1 MHLLSKE
8 GKTTSLP
15 VSFMMASSPFIQS
28 MLTPSCSCQWPNTHS
43 ISVPSARDSTI
54 KLLVQILCKGETD
67 QCAGLQ
73 TTMASLKELQEL
85 IAILGMNVNVGPMLK
100 SVKGTKGSDLTEI
113 KDEVVD
119 SVDNWEVSGHVDDIS
134 DAHTKQQQVK
144 KAAMTARK
152 SSVGVRFKQ
161 SGLLRDFKV
170 NLMRYQVDGGIN
182 EKEGQNNNKCESG
195 NESQSS
201 RSKCNIC
208 GANFAKFII
217 LRHHYREKHG
227 VADNMEHA
235 GVYNLNENKCPK
247 CDFKFSSRERLLSH
261 FRRKHKLNVVEKSE
275 VNQSQNCIDTIGFK
289 EQQWKCQDVE
299 SIRIQPSDVNNGSEN
314 KCHLCNLKLSSQK
327 MLMRHFRRKHKDLK
341 ELMYYQCP
349 DCDLKYSSR
358 DNLDKHNCDKHQ
370 AGENEGKYQCKDCDM
385 KYSNRGNLKRHR
397 LSTHL
402 NDGESVNSLELVQDP
417 TSQEVI
423 SLHRQEM

>member
-1 MHLLSKE
+1 VHLLSKE

-28 MLTPSCSCQWPNTHS
+28 MLTPAPSCSCQWSTTNS
-43 ISVPSARDSTI
+43 ISVPSCDSTI

-119 SVDNWEVSGHVDDIS
+119 SVDNWEVSGHVDDIG

-152 SSVGVRFKQ
+152 SSAGVRFKQ

-170 NLMRYQVDGGIN
+170 NLVKHRFDGGINN
-182 EKEGQNNNKCESG
+182 EKEGQNNNKYKSG

-208 GANFAKFII
+208 GADFAN
-217 LRHHYREKHG
+217 LRRHYREKHG
-227 VADNMEHA
+227 VADNMEQA
-235 GVYNLNENKCPK
+235 GVNKLNENKCPK
-247 CDFKFSSRERLLSH
+247 CGFKFSSRGRLLSH
-261 FRRKHKLNVVEKSE
+261 FRRKHKKPNVVEKFD
-275 VNQSQNCIDTIGFK
+275 VNHSQDCIDT
-289 EQQWKCQDVE
+289 
-299 SIRIQPSDVNNGSEN
+299 
-314 KCHLCNLKLSSQK
+314 
-327 MLMRHFRRKHKDLK
+327 M
-341 ELMYYQCP
+341 YQCP

-358 DNLDKHNCDKHQ
+358 DNLDKHKCDKHQ
-370 AGENEGKYQCKDCDM
+370 AGGSESKYQCKDCDF
-385 KYSNRGNLKRHR
+385 KYSSRSNLKRHR
-397 LSTHL
+397 FAMHL
-402 NDGESVNSLELVQDP
+402 NDKGESGDKGESVNRIKCSACEKTYFDQNGLKRHMEREHEGITYGCGVCNHITLFKNSMYRHCKSAGHDSSLIYKIVDFP
-417 TSQEVI
+417 
-423 SLHRQEM
+423 R